1 MVVYTNRRDKQNN
14 QIEMRAKK
22 NPQQKKKEKKR
33 EERTV
38 SFLEKSSKHNI
49 YVFSFFDVFDFFDF
63 FVFFEFFKHTFLV
76 IRATNHLV
84 YNYEKHRN
92 KQIKCGRY

>member
-1 MVVYTNRRDKQNN
+1 VYTNRRDKQNN

-38 SFLEKSSKHNI
+38 SFLEKSSKHN
-49 YVFSFFDVFDFFDF
+49 
-63 FVFFEFFKHTFLV
+63 
-76 IRATNHLV
+76 
-84 YNYEKHRN
+84 
-92 KQIKCGRY
+92 